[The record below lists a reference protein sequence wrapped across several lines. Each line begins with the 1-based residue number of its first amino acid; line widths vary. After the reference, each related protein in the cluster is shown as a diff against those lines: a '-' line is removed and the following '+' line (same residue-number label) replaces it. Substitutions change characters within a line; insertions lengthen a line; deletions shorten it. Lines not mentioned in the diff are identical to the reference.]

1 MLYMHFIT
9 SSKMKY
15 SEIRKPYS
23 LIIGGGVKK
32 NVNYIQQDLFVDV
45 FVSIVDQTGISK
57 LKLILKNILDNKYVP
72 CFN

>member
-15 SEIRKPYS
+15 SEI
-23 LIIGGGVKK
+23 KK
-32 NVNYIQQDLFVDV
+32 HLFINYG
-45 FVSIVDQTGISK
+45 SIVDQTGISK